1 MGVGASGPG
10 DSESTEEIS
19 PDSSTSWPKKEPE
32 AVVGMSL
39 VGCGFWEVMC
49 VSRTML
55 VH

>member
-1 MGVGASGPG
+1 MALETQSLR
-10 DSESTEEIS
+10 EENS
-19 PDSSTSWPKKEPE
+19 SDSSTTWPKKEPE

-39 VGCGFWEVMC
+39 VGCGFLDVTC